1 MMNEAERR
9 SLEIRRK
16 ALEVFD
22 GKSEELELQ
31 KILHLI
37 ERNQPDFLDSV
48 VKQLEEDNGRWSDSS
63 GFPNAKVRRDANGR
77 VQTVTF
83 EALGKMQADGHQEI
97 LSIIWRSDHSEIAWV
112 ETFTKELLNKED
124 KAE

>member
-1 MMNEAERR
+1 MNEAERL

-22 GKSEELELQ
+22 GKSDELELQ

-37 ERNQPDFLDSV
+37 ERNQPEILEAV

-63 GFPNAKVRRDANGR
+63 GFPNAKVRRDGNGR

-83 EALGKMQADGHQEI
+83 EALGKVHSDGEQEI
-97 LSIIWRSDHSEIAWV
+97 LTIMWRSDHSEISWV
-112 ETFTKELLNKED
+112 ETFTKELLNKDE
-124 KAE
+124 KPE

>member
-1 MMNEAERR
+1 MNEAERL

-37 ERNQPDFLDSV
+37 ERNQPEILEAV
-48 VKQLEEDNGRWSDSS
+48 VKQLEEDNGRWSDNS
-63 GFPNAKVRRDANGR
+63 GFPNAKVGRDGNGR

-83 EALGKMQADGHQEI
+83 EALGKMQADGKQEI

-112 ETFTKELLNKED
+112 ETFTKELLNKEE
-124 KAE
+124 KSE

>member
-1 MMNEAERR
+1 MNEAERR

-22 GKSEELELQ
+22 GKAEELEVQ

-37 ERNQPDFLDSV
+37 ERNQPDFLDAV
-48 VKQLEEDNGRWSDSS
+48 VKQLEEDNGRWSDNS
-63 GFPNAKVRRDANGR
+63 GFPNAKVRRDANDR

-83 EALGKMQADGHQEI
+83 EALGKTQADGTQEI

-112 ETFTKELLNKED
+112 ESFTRELLKKEEKSD
-124 KAE
+124 

>member
-1 MMNEAERR
+1 MNEAERR

-37 ERNQPDFLDSV
+37 ERNQPDFLETV

-63 GFPNAKVRRDANGR
+63 GFPNAKVRRDGNGR

-83 EALGKMQADGHQEI
+83 EALGKIQADGSQEI

-112 ETFTKELLNKED
+112 ESFTKELLKKEE
-124 KAE
+124 KSE

>member
-1 MMNEAERR
+1 MNEAERR

-37 ERNQPDFLDSV
+37 ERNQPDFLETV

-63 GFPNAKVRRDANGR
+63 GFPNAKVRRDGNGR

-83 EALGKMQADGHQEI
+83 EALGKIQADGSQEI

-112 ETFTKELLNKED
+112 ESFTKELLKKEE
-124 KAE
+124 KLE

>member
-1 MMNEAERR
+1 MNEAERR

-22 GKSEELELQ
+22 GKAEELELQ

-37 ERNQPDFLDSV
+37 ERNQPDFLETV

-63 GFPNAKVRRDANGR
+63 GFPNAKVRRDGNGR

-83 EALGKMQADGHQEI
+83 EALGKVQPEGTQEI
-97 LSIIWRSDHSEIAWV
+97 VSIIWRSDHSEIAWV
-112 ETFTKELLNKED
+112 ESFTKELLKKED
-124 KAE
+124 KSE

>member
-1 MMNEAERR
+1 MNEAERR

-37 ERNQPDFLDSV
+37 ERNQPEFLETV

-63 GFPNAKVRRDANGR
+63 GFPNAKVRRDDNGR
-77 VQTVTF
+77 LQTVTF
-83 EALGKMQADGHQEI
+83 EALGKMQPDGTQEI

-112 ETFTKELLNKED
+112 ESFTKELLKKEE
-124 KAE
+124 KSE

>member
-1 MMNEAERR
+1 MNEAERR

-22 GKSEELELQ
+22 GKAEELEFQ

-37 ERNQPDFLDSV
+37 ERNQADFLDTV

-63 GFPNAKVRRDANGR
+63 GFPNVKVRRDGNGR

-83 EALGKMQADGHQEI
+83 EALDKTQPDGTREI
-97 LSIIWRSDHSEIAWV
+97 LSIVWRSDHSEIAWV
-112 ETFTKELLNKED
+112 ETFTKELLKKEE
-124 KAE
+124 KSE

>member
-1 MMNEAERR
+1 MNEAERR

-22 GKSEELELQ
+22 GKAEELEFQ

-37 ERNQPDFLDSV
+37 ERNQANFLDAV

-63 GFPNAKVRRDANGR
+63 GFPNVKVRRDGNGR

-83 EALGKMQADGHQEI
+83 EALGKTLPDGTREI
-97 LSIIWRSDHSEIAWV
+97 LSIVWRSDHSEIAWV
-112 ETFTKELLNKED
+112 ETFTKELLKKEE
-124 KAE
+124 KSE